1 MYHVRSLATNKR
13 RLANSYDT
21 PPFVALAKE
30 VAGITGQ
37 IDDSGGV
44 NMP

>member
-1 MYHVRSLATNKR
+1 MYHVRSLTTNKQ

-21 PPFVALAKE
+21 PPFIALAKE
-30 VAGITGQ
+30 LVGITGQ
-37 IDDSGGV
+37 IECSGSV